1 MIWGESNFYIKFS
14 YSTKKYNYS
23 SFEDYLNEQ
32 NEPSQSSIPRKSSLM
47 EMSIILRTNNQ
58 DEKIESV
65 LKRIC
70 DPSSF
75 NQLHNLKKI

>member
-1 MIWGESNFYIKFS
+1 
-14 YSTKKYNYS
+14 
-23 SFEDYLNEQ
+23 
-32 NEPSQSSIPRKSSLM
+32 M

-58 DEKIESV
+58 NEKIESV

-75 NQLHNLKKI
+75 NQLHNLKKKFELNVFDENEDNTEEKREILPNYF